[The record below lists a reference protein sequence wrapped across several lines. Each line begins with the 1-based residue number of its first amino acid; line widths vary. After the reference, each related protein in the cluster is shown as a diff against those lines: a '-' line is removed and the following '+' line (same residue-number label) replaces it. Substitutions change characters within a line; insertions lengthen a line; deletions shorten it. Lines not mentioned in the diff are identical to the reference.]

1 MGSNAPTGDRIEW
14 LTLDGPSRDRLE
26 SAIATTL
33 ESHTWVDAAY
43 LYGSLAIPGG
53 TGRDVDIG
61 LAVSRPPAD
70 DRQLDA
76 IAERISTLTGIAPEK
91 LDIRILDTS
100 NPVLLGEVLGKGRRI
115 YEADAENRIRF
126 EAMAHSV
133 WLDFKPVWERMRR
146 EMLERSSRG

>member
-1 MGSNAPTGDRIEW
+1 MGSDASTGDRIEW
-14 LTLDGPSRDRLE
+14 LTLDGPLRDSLE

-33 ESHTWVDAAY
+33 GSHAWVDAAY

-53 TGRDVDIG
+53 TGRDIDIG

-70 DRQLDA
+70 HRLLDA
-76 IAERISTLTGIAPEK
+76 IAEQISTLTGIAPEK

-115 YEADAENRIRF
+115 YEASTENRIRF
-126 EAMAHSV
+126 EALAHSV
-133 WLDFKPVWERMRR
+133 WLDFKPIWTRMRQ